1 MGLENLYTVLDWFGS
16 LGAKL
21 GLSGTGVI
29 LVAAG
34 ITILIILGLG
44 LLIWFGAKIAKNIV
58 YLTPKQFLGFLA
70 FLGLILVFIG
80 LIAP

>member
-1 MGLENLYTVLDWFGS
+1 MGLENLYVVLDWLSS
-16 LGAKL
+16 LGARL
-21 GLSGTGVI
+21 GLSGAGVI

-34 ITILIILGLG
+34 RTILMILGIG
-44 LLIWFGAKIAKNIV
+44 LLIWFGARLAKNIV

-70 FLGLILVFIG
+70 LLGLVLVFIG

>member
-1 MGLENLYTVLDWFGS
+1 MGLENLYVVLDWLGS
-16 LGAKL
+16 LGARL
-21 GLSGTGVI
+21 GLSGVGVM

-34 ITILIILGLG
+34 ITILMILGIG
-44 LLIWFGAKIAKNIV
+44 LLVWFGAKLAKNIV

-70 FLGLILVFIG
+70 LLGLVLVFIG